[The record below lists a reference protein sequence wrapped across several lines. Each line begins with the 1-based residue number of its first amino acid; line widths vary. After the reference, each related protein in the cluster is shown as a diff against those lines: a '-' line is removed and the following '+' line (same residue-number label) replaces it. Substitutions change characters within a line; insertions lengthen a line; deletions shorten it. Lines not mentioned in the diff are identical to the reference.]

1 MNEHVNKDQI
11 QQARRADLYG
21 FLLTH
26 HDDCIV
32 REGKC
37 IRLKDHHSIVVKP
50 GYSGYIRF
58 SDRDETGNPIDLL
71 VKYLGYS
78 FTMAVRALASNGNT
92 IPETAFK
99 QTDTIIATCIESFP
113 EKVELP
119 FKRVYAYLTQTRLLS
134 EEAVRLLIDRGLVY
148 QDKNGNAVFINR
160 EGTYCELR
168 GTLSQVKYHRSFRKE
183 SEPPGYW
190 SFKAGTGRAEA
201 VYICEGAI
209 DAISLYELCRA
220 SGGSLH
226 SSIFCSIGGV
236 GNQRVIDWIAKKSKC
251 EVVLAVDNDPA
262 GAECRSSN
270 PDLDTRVP
278 HGKDWNEDLKALKM
292 GYCLRL

>member
-21 FLLTH
+21 FLLAYH
-26 HDDCIV
+26 ADCVV
-32 REGKC
+32 REGKY
-37 IRLKDHHSIVVKP
+37 IRLRNHHSIVVKP

-78 FTMAVRALASNGNT
+78 FTMAVRALAVSGYAIRGAAYT
-92 IPETAFK
+92 
-99 QTDTIIATCIESFP
+99 QTDTITATCMETFP
-113 EKVELP
+113 DKDELP
-119 FKRVYAYLTQTRLLS
+119 YKRVYAYLTQTRHLS
-134 EEAVRLLIDRGLVY
+134 DAAVKSLIDRGLVY
-148 QDKNGNAVFINR
+148 QDKKGNAVFINR
-160 EGTYCELR
+160 EGTYCEVR
-168 GTLSQVKYHRSFRKE
+168 GTLSQVKYHRTFRKG
-183 SEPPGYW
+183 SEPPSCW
-190 SFKAGTGRAEA
+190 SFKAGIGRAEV

-220 SGGSLH
+220 SGGSRY
-226 SSIFCSIGGV
+226 SAIFCSIGGV
-236 GNQRVIDWIAKKSKC
+236 GNQRAIDWIAKKAEC

-270 PDLDTRVP
+270 PGLGMWIP
-278 HGKDWNEDLKALKM
+278 HGKDWNEDLKALRM
-292 GYCLRL
+292 GNCLRL